1 MGHPRGKA
9 RTPMASRQ
17 SQGRVSQLWQLPL
30 LLISLALF
38 GYAAYL
44 FIDPKSGPTVEERLT
59 GAKNFVKFGR
69 AEAGIE
75 QLNKLLDTNKLT
87 REQEAQV
94 HLALAAALDA
104 AQKQNNLDIAANH
117 LRIIEQI
124 QIAMAQGAKPDADV
138 YKRMAESYESLDRP
152 AAALDSYRKA
162 ITLDADRSLSL
173 QRKVIDLQLA
183 RKDIGPAEASLD
195 EYLRDER
202 IADTERAWAIGEKA
216 QILIDRESFAEA
228 KALLAQSLKL
238 DPDPLNQGQVNYRL
252 GYCAWRMGDTAEA
265 ERLMRLARE
274 QFKNRH
280 PLDGE
285 AAFALG
291 KIYEA
296 RNDSKTAGAFFQD
309 VLTNHPDAIVATP
322 SRLGRAMSRIKTG
335 SDLAGITDLQA
346 LVSEVQTKESRKR
359 FTPEIVTGLRETSTI
374 LTSEAKFDLAL
385 EALTYEQTLTP
396 EPAASFFSR
405 LGVVYERRADQIEL
419 TIAQGNAAERIK
431 RAQQVREMR
440 TKAGDAYIA
449 FSRSLTLADDDA
461 YGDALW
467 KGVELYDRS
476 ANLQSVMS
484 ALDLFVAE
492 RPEDALA
499 PEALLRLGRAYQAAG
514 LFDKAVAAYQRN
526 QFRYPQSL
534 AASKSAVP
542 LAQAYVAKGP
552 ESYSKAEAV
561 LRSVVEDNPL
571 LTPDAEEFKQAL
583 FELAQL
589 YYRTNRFEES
599 VSRLEELTQR
609 YPNDPRMGQL
619 LFLMGDSY
627 RKSASLLD
635 VKLAIASSDV
645 KDPNAPIDS
654 AEATAAK
661 RDRLT
666 KARGLYDKVVDLYR
680 NQTAPM
686 SDTDKLY
693 MKLAHFYRADCL
705 YDLGSYD
712 DAIRMYDAAAFRYQE
727 DPSALAAYVQIVNSY
742 CALGRVEEAKTANE
756 RAKWLL
762 RRMPQESFTDGSFSM
777 PKAYWEQWLKWTSA
791 SGMW

>member
-1 MGHPRGKA
+1 MAA
-9 RTPMASRQ
+9 RHAG
-17 SQGRVSQLWQLPL
+17 GRVSQLWQVPL
-30 LLISLALF
+30 LLLSLGLF

-44 FIDPKSGPTVEERLT
+44 FIDPKSGPSVEDKIA
-59 GAKNFVKFGR
+59 GAKNYVKFGR

-94 HLALAAALDA
+94 HLNLAAALDA
-104 AQKQNNLDIAANH
+104 AQKENGLDIAANH

-124 QIAMAQGAKPDADV
+124 RIAMAQGAKPDAEI
-138 YKRMAESYESLDRP
+138 YKRMGESYESLERP
-152 AAALDSYRKA
+152 VEALDNFRKA

-173 QRKVIDLQLA
+173 QRKVIGLQLD
-183 RKDIGPAEASLD
+183 RRDMGPAEASLD
-195 EYLRDER
+195 DYLRDSR
-202 IADTERAWAIGEKA
+202 LTDAERAWAIGEKA

-228 KALLAQSLKL
+228 KSLLAQSLKL

-280 PLDGE
+280 PLDGD
-285 AAFALG
+285 AAYALG

-296 RNDSKTAGAFFQD
+296 RNDPKTAGAFFQD
-309 VLTNHPDAIVATP
+309 VLANHPDALLATP
-322 SRLGRAMSRIKTG
+322 ARLGRGIARVKTG
-335 SDLAGITDLQA
+335 SVEAGMSDMHDLVA
-346 LVSEVQTKESRKR
+346 EVTTKESRKV
-359 FTPEIVTGLRETSTI
+359 FAPEVVSGLRDVSTLLI
-374 LTSEAKFDLAL
+374 NDGKHDLAL
-385 EALTYEQTLTP
+385 EAIQYEQALTP

-405 LGVVYERRADQIEL
+405 LAVVYERRADQIET
-419 TIAQGNAAERIK
+419 TIAQADAAGRIK

-449 FSRSLTLADDDA
+449 FSRSLTLADDDG

-476 ANLQSVMS
+476 SNLQSVMS

-514 LFDKAVAAYQRN
+514 MFDKAVAAYQRN

-542 LAQAYVAKGP
+542 LAQAYIAKGS

-561 LRSVVEDNPL
+561 LRSVIEDNPL

-609 YPNDPRMGQL
+609 YPTDPRMGQL

-635 VKLAIASSDV
+635 VKLAIASNDQND
-645 KDPNAPIDS
+645 DPKAPVDT

-666 KARGLYDKVVDLYR
+666 KAKGLYDRVVDLYR
-680 NQTAPM
+680 NSTAQL

-705 YDLGSYD
+705 YDLGAFD
-712 DAIRMYDAAAFRYQE
+712 EAIKSYDAAAFRYQE